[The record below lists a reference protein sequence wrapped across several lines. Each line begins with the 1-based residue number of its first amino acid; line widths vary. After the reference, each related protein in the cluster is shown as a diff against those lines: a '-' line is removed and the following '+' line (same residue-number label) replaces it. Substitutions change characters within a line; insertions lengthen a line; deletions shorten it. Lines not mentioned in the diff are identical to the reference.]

1 MHCEASPLLYSNN
14 RFGFSDLEPTL
25 RLRTTSA
32 VLTSFLSQIGR
43 QNASFL
49 RYICI
54 DFSDFNNYQTESAM
68 LEEDSISTL
77 ELICDHY
84 TNIATFETLVYDTFR
99 LEYANYKLNNPP
111 IAAEVLDLLDAR
123 FRAISSL
130 KEVIVDVYIY
140 DDNGLSDDLR
150 KKMCDYGWTI
160 KVTKLGKLKK
170 NKYANYEDYLKMKR
184 EEEREAE
191 RRDPYW
197 KKQLGLQLN
206 IS

>member
-1 MHCEASPLLYSNN
+1 
-14 RFGFSDLEPTL
+14 
-25 RLRTTSA
+25 
-32 VLTSFLSQIGR
+32 
-43 QNASFL
+43 
-49 RYICI
+49 
-54 DFSDFNNYQTESAM
+54 M